1 VSDLKTKIEVV
12 RNMGLSWTMFRA
24 RYELEKKLGLL
35 KKQYPVFSY
44 SEVDL
49 HSKLLIDKP
58 IKEILKSS
66 LEKSFFHSD
75 YDLLSTSKE
84 VLNLD
89 EAIKEADDILGNKFS
104 YFSKHPIHFESI
116 DWHYSTLTKKKSP
129 EKQHWTEIGDLSS
142 DFGDIKWIWELSRFS
157 FVYPLCRAYA
167 VTEDEKYAKAF
178 WSMFEDFIE
187 HNPPELGANYKCGQ
201 EMSLRVMAWTFG
213 LNTFFN
219 SLETTDERLQLLL
232 KAIHHH
238 ADHVEKHF
246 DFALKSVKNNH
257 SLTEA
262 AGMYTVGMVFPFF
275 DLSRKWA
282 EKGKK
287 YIQSE
292 AKWQIYDD
300 GSYIQHSFN
309 YQRLAIQDLTWVVRL
324 GQVNGDQFEDGFL
337 EKFKKTV
344 KFMHQM
350 QETISG
356 KLPNYGM
363 NDGAYIHP
371 FTSREYLDHR
381 PALQAAWLTLTNNRL
396 YEEKEIDEIAVWF
409 GIDIEKPYEAPIKES
424 TLFRDGGYAT
434 FRDKG
439 QFGMI
444 RCATYKHRP
453 AQADMLH
460 VDFWDRQHNILADA
474 GTFSYNTSQEDS
486 LYFNGTASHN
496 TVMLN
501 GRDQMTKASRFI
513 WLNWTKS
520 KINKFSK
527 TENGTYFEGEHYG
540 YAPITHRRGVYQ
552 SEDILVV
559 VDDLLGDI
567 QKEHVSLQ
575 WLFGIHDVKKT
586 SESGWKITLP
596 DGTVWVMNVICSN
609 DNISNVHVGSDSPVS
624 GWRSLYYS
632 HKEAYPQLII
642 DAEIT
647 AKSRFI
653 TVLNKRSQTN
663 DVVLKEDN
671 LFVGDLKIELLPIES
686 NTVFKH
692 MEL

>member
-1 VSDLKTKIEVV
+1 VRILKTKIGIV

-24 RYELEKKLGLL
+24 KYEMEKKLGLL
-35 KKQYPVFSY
+35 KKQYPVFLY

-49 HSKLLIDKP
+49 RSKIIANEPLN
-58 IKEILKSS
+58 EILKKR
-66 LEKSFFHSD
+66 LNNSFFQPD
-75 YDLLSTSKE
+75 IETLSSSEK

-89 EAIKEADDILGNKFS
+89 EAIKEADDILQNKFN
-104 YFSKHPIHFESI
+104 YFSKHVVDFEAL
-116 DWHYSTLTKKKSP
+116 DWHYSPFTKKSSP
-129 EKQHWTEIGDLSS
+129 DKQHWTEIGDLSS
-142 DFGDIKWIWELSRFS
+142 DFGDIKWIWELSRFT

-167 VTEDEKYAKAF
+167 VTKDEKYVKAF
-178 WSMFEDFIE
+178 WCMFEDFIE
-187 HNPPELGANYKCGQ
+187 YNPPEHGANYKCGQ
-201 EMSLRVMAWTFG
+201 EMSFRIMAWTFG

-219 SLETTDERLQLLL
+219 SLETTDERLELMM
-232 KAIHHH
+232 KAIYHH

-257 SLTEA
+257 SLSEA
-262 AGMYTVGMVFPFF
+262 AGMYTVGTVFSFF
-275 DLSRKWA
+275 DLSHKWA
-282 EKGKK
+282 EKGKR

-292 AKWQIYDD
+292 AKWQIYND

-324 GQVNGDQFEDGFL
+324 GQINGDQFEDAFM
-337 EKFKKTV
+337 EKFKRTV
-344 KFMHQM
+344 EFMYQM
-350 QETISG
+350 QEPVSG

-396 YEEKEIDEIAVWF
+396 YEEKEVDEIAVWL
-409 GIDIEKPYEAPIKES
+409 GIDIEKPCGAPIKES
-424 TLFRDGGYAT
+424 TLFRDGGYTT
-434 FRDKG
+434 FREKE
-439 QFGMI
+439 QFAMI

-460 VDFWDRQHNILADA
+460 VDFWDGQHNILADA

-501 GRDQMTKASRFI
+501 GCDQMTKASRFI

-520 KINKFSK
+520 KITKFSK
-527 TENGTYFEGEHYG
+527 TGFGTYFEGEHYG

-575 WLFGIHDVKKT
+575 WLFGIHDVKKM
-586 SESGWKITLP
+586 SESRWEITLP

-609 DNISNVHVGSDSPVS
+609 DNTSNVHVGSDSPVA

-653 TVLNKRSQTN
+653 TVLHKSVESH
-663 DVVLKEDN
+663 DVMLEEDN
-671 LFVGDLKIELLPIES
+671 LFVGDLRLELLPIES